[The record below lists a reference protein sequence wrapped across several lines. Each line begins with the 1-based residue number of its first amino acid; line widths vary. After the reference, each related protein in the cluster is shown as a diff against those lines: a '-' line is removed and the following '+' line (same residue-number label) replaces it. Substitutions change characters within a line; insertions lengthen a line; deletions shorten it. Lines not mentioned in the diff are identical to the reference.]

1 VKAEA
6 GAIENVNIIAPVRAA
21 NEQFTSLR
29 DSTIISFVIPNE
41 GR

>member
-1 VKAEA
+1 MKAEA

-21 NEQFTSLR
+21 NEQFSNLR
-29 DSTIISFVIPNE
+29 DNIFASLMIPSG

>member
-21 NEQFTSLR
+21 NEQFTNLR
-29 DSTIISFVIPNE
+29 DSTILSS
-41 GR
+41 